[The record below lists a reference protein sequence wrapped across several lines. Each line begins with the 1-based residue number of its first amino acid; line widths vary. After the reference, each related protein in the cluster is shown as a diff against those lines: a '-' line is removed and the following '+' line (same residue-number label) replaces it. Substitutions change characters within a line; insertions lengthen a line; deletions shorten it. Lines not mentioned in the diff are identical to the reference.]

1 MSPNESVLP
10 LSTNPI
16 QAPEGDAW
24 FGEPEEAHSH
34 AVAEILQTLR
44 LDEASIIAAHHL
56 HSTLGK
62 EALVKQLGQDAAT
75 LLIGYRGLRQ
85 AQAKLTKHDGKLRVA
100 GQEEI
105 LRKMLLAFGN
115 DLRVVLIYLASRLQT
130 LRWIAKHRVKVNPSW
145 AQEILDIDAS
155 LANRL
160 GIWQMK
166 WEMED
171 LAFRVVA
178 SDTYK
183 EIAGLLDAKRVEREQ
198 FIADV
203 IKRLNHELS
212 LAQITADVQGRPKH
226 IYSIWKK
233 MQGKATIHN
242 ILKNPWG

>member
-1 MSPNESVLP
+1 ME
-10 LSTNPI
+10 
-16 QAPEGDAW
+16 Q
-24 FGEPEEAHSH
+24 H
-34 AVAEILQTLR
+34 ALGVAAILQTLR
-44 LDEASIIAAHHL
+44 LDEATLKAADHL

-62 EALVKQLGQDAAT
+62 DALMKHVGQEAAN

-85 AQAKLTKHDGKLRVA
+85 AQAKLMKHDGVTNVT

-130 LRWIAKHRVKVNPSW
+130 LRWIAKNRLPASPAW

-171 LAFRVVA
+171 LAFRVLTPA
-178 SDTYK
+178 TYK
-183 EIAGLLDAKRVEREQ
+183 EIAGLLDSKRVEREQ
-198 FIADV
+198 FIVDV
-203 IKRLNHELS
+203 IARLNQELQA
-212 LAQITADVQGRPKH
+212 AQIHADVQGRPKH

-233 MQGKATIHN
+233 MQGKSLEFANLYDVRAFRILVDDVKACYATG
-242 ILKNPWG
+242 PGP